1 MLSWL
6 LSSSTFSS
14 LRYIFLPTT
23 LNFRKLQKLVMDR
36 EAWRATVPQGHKE
49 SDMTEQLNR
58 TEENTFEKNVPSL
71 NLLS

>member
-1 MLSWL
+1 MRGEGDDRMSWL
-6 LSSSTFSS
+6 DGITDSMDMSLSM
-14 LRYIFLPTT
+14 PWE
-23 LNFRKLQKLVMDR
+23 LVMDR